1 MPHRNL
7 GTLAALS
14 LAGSAAAAELPND
27 AYNSLRAEGA
37 YRPR

>member
-14 LAGSAAAAELPND
+14 LAGSAAAELPND